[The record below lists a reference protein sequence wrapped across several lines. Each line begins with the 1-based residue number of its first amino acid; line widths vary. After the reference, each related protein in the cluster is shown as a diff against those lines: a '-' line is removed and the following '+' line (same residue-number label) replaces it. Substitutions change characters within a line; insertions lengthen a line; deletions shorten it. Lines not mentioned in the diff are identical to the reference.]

1 MTLQC
6 AVIDDYQDA
15 ARRFADWSLL
25 GDRVELTVFT
35 DHLTD
40 EDAVAHR
47 LAPFDVVVI
56 MRERTPSPATLLAR
70 HPRAR
75 PGGQRPGLNAPSRCG
90 AVVRCCRGVSP

>member
-70 HPRAR
+70 LPRHA
-75 PGGQRPGLNAPSRCG
+75 PGPPSMTVPAPCF
-90 AVVRCCRGVSP
+90 